1 MWLNQEK
8 AKVHIHAKADIMTL
22 QVLKEVSQWAV
33 DFRQPNHT
41 YLMDGSKVIA
51 YQQWH
56 EGPAIYFSAPQN
68 LVKTR
73 RQFEKIKLKD
83 SVFGQNNA

>member
-1 MWLNQEK
+1 M
-8 AKVHIHAKADIMTL
+8 
-22 QVLKEVSQWAV
+22 QVLKEVTQWAV

-41 YLMDGSKVIA
+41 YLMDGDKAIA
-51 YQQWH
+51 YQKWH
-56 EGPAIYFSAPQN
+56 EGEAILFERPQK

-83 SVFGQNNA
+83 SIFKDIK